1 MSGSRA
7 EPWYFWYEALQ
18 LLEPIGLLHGTQA
31 RDAIREG
38 AALALQGGSSAFCLV
53 RTADGTVL
61 PATRIPEALQDGLR
75 RLVEAPPTAGLPPG
89 PLVMGILNA
98 TPDSFSDGGRH
109 LAVSDAVAAG
119 LAMIAAG
126 ATILDVGGESTRP
139 GATPVDPEQE
149 QARILQVLVGLR
161 HQGALISIDT
171 RNGSTMRVALD
182 AGADLIN
189 DVSALSHDP
198 AAAALLAAYDCP
210 VVLTHSRGTPAT
222 MAGLA
227 QYDDVAAEVVQEL
240 EWRIAHAV
248 QSGIAR
254 SRLIV
259 DPGIGFAKNAAQNLE
274 LLRRLPMLA
283 NLGCRV
289 LLGTSRKG
297 FIGQVAGVP
306 SAADRDPGSIV
317 SGLPA
322 LALPGCILRVHD
334 VPAMMQASR
343 LWQAM
348 QG

>member
-1 MSGSRA
+1 ML
-7 EPWYFWYEALQ
+7 EPPSIEPP
-18 LLEPIGLLHGTQA
+18 LLEPAGLLHGIQA
-31 RDAIREG
+31 REAIRAG
-38 AALALQGGSSAFCLV
+38 VALPLQGGGSAFCLV
-53 RTADGTVL
+53 RTADGAFL
-61 PATRIPEALQDGLR
+61 PVPGIPEAWRDRLQ
-75 RLVEAPPTAGLPPG
+75 RLVEAPPAAGLPPG

-109 LAVSDAVAAG
+109 LAVPDAVAAG
-119 LAMIAAG
+119 VAMIAAG
-126 ATILDVGGESTRP
+126 AAILDIGGESTRP
-139 GATPVDPEQE
+139 GAAEVDPEQE
-149 QARILQVLVGLR
+149 QARVLPVLAGLR
-161 HQGALISIDT
+161 QQGGLGRALISIDT
-171 RNGSTMRVALD
+171 RNGSTMRAALD

-198 AAAALLAAYDCP
+198 AAAGLLAAYDCP

-222 MAGLA
+222 MNGLA
-227 QYDDVAAEVVQEL
+227 QYNDVAVEVVREL
-240 EWRIAHAV
+240 ERRIGHAV
-248 QSGIAR
+248 QAGIAR

-297 FIGQVAGVP
+297 FIGQVAGVAD
-306 SAADRDPGSIV
+306 AAERNPGSIV
-317 SGLPA
+317 SSLPA

-334 VPAMMQASR
+334 VSAMMQAMR